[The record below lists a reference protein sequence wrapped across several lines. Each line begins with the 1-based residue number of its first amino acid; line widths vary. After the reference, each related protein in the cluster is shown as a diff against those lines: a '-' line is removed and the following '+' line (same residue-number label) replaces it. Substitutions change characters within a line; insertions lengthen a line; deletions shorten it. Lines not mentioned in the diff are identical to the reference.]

1 MTGNHQPANHQP
13 AMIIT
18 DLHVDYDD
26 GSPAYRGEPVLTG
39 ANLALAAGEILGLL
53 GASGSGKSTLLRAI
67 AGLQRPRS
75 GRIELAG
82 NITDDADHHTPPHL
96 RDVTMVFQDAQLF
109 PHRTVAGNVAYGLEA
124 AKVPKTERTSRVTEA
139 LEMVA
144 IPELANR
151 AITELS
157 GGQAQRVALA
167 RCLVIRPAII
177 LFDEPLSALDRGL
190 RQRLAVDIRTLL
202 QRTGT
207 SAVYVTHDPSEATTV
222 ADRIAVVEHG
232 RITDLGPVA
241 TLEVSKLS
249 DSVAS
254 LLGGLGEIAGTITAT
269 ADDATT
275 VELADRNVVLPG
287 RQGTVGDTI
296 TLNISR

>member
-1 MTGNHQPANHQP
+1 MTTNPQTALS
-13 AMIIT
+13 IT

-39 ANLALAAGEILGLL
+39 AELTLAEGEILGLL
-53 GASGSGKSTLLRAI
+53 GASGSGKSTLLRTI
-67 AGLQRPRS
+67 AGLQQPRS
-75 GRIELAG
+75 GRIALAG
-82 NITDDADHHTPPHL
+82 VITDDGSRHVPPHL
-96 RDVTMVFQDAQLF
+96 RNATMVFQDAQLF

-124 AKVPKTERTSRVTEA
+124 AKVSKTERQRRVTEA
-139 LEMVA
+139 LKMVD
-144 IPELANR
+144 IPELAHR

-167 RCLVIRPAII
+167 RCLVIRPAVI

-202 QRTGT
+202 KQTGT
-207 SAVYVTHDPSEATTV
+207 SAVYVTHDPAEATTV
-222 ADRIAVVEHG
+222 ADRIAVVEDG
-232 RITDLGPVA
+232 RITDLGPVSQ
-241 TLEVSKLS
+241 LNVSDLS

-254 LLGGLGEIAGTITAT
+254 LLGGLGEVTGTIISS

-275 VELADRNVVLPG
+275 VQLTDRNVLLPG
-287 RQGTVGDTI
+287 RQGSTGDTI